1 MMRLVMFGIKLLHS
15 DDFIKSASSSSSGCF
30 LAIMDKQT
38 NKNHVYNLSTQVQ
51 RFELIDIDQVA
62 NLANSVQNGAI
73 SATVGTL
80 LVRAGVL
87 PALVALSIG
96 VGLPN
101 RTKDAYVCHIEFD
114 NGKSAILQLS
124 KHKYQQFLKHIA

>member
-15 DDFIKSASSSSSGCF
+15 DDFIKSASSFGCF

-96 VGLPN
+96 AGLPN

-114 NGKSAILQLS
+114 DSKSAILLQLS

>member
-1 MMRLVMFGIKLLHS
+1 MFGIKLLHS
-15 DDFIKSASSSSSGCF
+15 DDFIKSASSFGCF
-30 LAIMDKQT
+30 LAIMGKQT

-80 LVRAGVL
+80 FVGAGVL

-96 VGLPN
+96 AGLPN

-114 NGKSAILQLS
+114 DSKSAILQLS

>member
-15 DDFIKSASSSSSGCF
+15 DDFIKSASSFGCF

-96 VGLPN
+96 AGLPN
-101 RTKDAYVCHIEFD
+101 CTKDAYVCHIEFD

>member
-15 DDFIKSASSSSSGCF
+15 DDFIKSASSFGCF

-80 LVRAGVL
+80 FVGAGVL
-87 PALVALSIG
+87 PALAALSIG
-96 VGLPN
+96 AGLPN

>member
-15 DDFIKSASSSSSGCF
+15 DDFIKSASSFGCF

-87 PALVALSIG
+87 PALAALSIG
-96 VGLPN
+96 AGLPN

-114 NGKSAILQLS
+114 DSKSAILQLS
-124 KHKYQQFLKHIA
+124 K

>member
-15 DDFIKSASSSSSGCF
+15 DDFIKSASSFGCF

-80 LVRAGVL
+80 FVGAGVL
-87 PALVALSIG
+87 PALAALSIG
-96 VGLPN
+96 AGLPN

-114 NGKSAILQLS
+114 DGKSAILQLS
-124 KHKYQQFLKHIA
+124 KRKYQQFLKRIA

>member
-1 MMRLVMFGIKLLHS
+1 MFGIKLLHS
-15 DDFIKSASSSSSGCF
+15 DDFIKSASSFGCF

-62 NLANSVQNGAI
+62 NSVQNGAI

-96 VGLPN
+96 AGLPN

>member
-15 DDFIKSASSSSSGCF
+15 DDFIKSASSFGCF

-62 NLANSVQNGAI
+62 NLANSAQNGAI

-96 VGLPN
+96 AGLPN

>member
-1 MMRLVMFGIKLLHS
+1 MFGIKLLHS
-15 DDFIKSASSSSSGCF
+15 DDFIKSASSFGCF

-80 LVRAGVL
+80 FVGVGVL

-96 VGLPN
+96 AGLPN

-114 NGKSAILQLS
+114 DSKSAILQLS

>member
-1 MMRLVMFGIKLLHS
+1 MFGIKLLHS
-15 DDFIKSASSSSSGCF
+15 DDFIKSASSFGCF

-80 LVRAGVL
+80 FVRAGVL

-96 VGLPN
+96 AGLPN

-114 NGKSAILQLS
+114 DSKSAILQLS

>member
-1 MMRLVMFGIKLLHS
+1 MFGIKLLHS
-15 DDFIKSASSSSSGCF
+15 DDFIKSASSFGCF

-73 SATVGTL
+73 SATVDTL
-80 LVRAGVL
+80 LVGAGVL
-87 PALVALSIG
+87 PVLVALSIG
-96 VGLPN
+96 AGLPN

>member
-15 DDFIKSASSSSSGCF
+15 DDFIKSASSFGCF

-62 NLANSVQNGAI
+62 NLANSVQNGA
-73 SATVGTL
+73 TVGTL

-96 VGLPN
+96 AGLPN

>member
-1 MMRLVMFGIKLLHS
+1 MFGIKLLHS
-15 DDFIKSASSSSSGCF
+15 DDFIKSASSSGCF

-38 NKNHVYNLSTQVQ
+38 NKNMCTILSTQVQ

-96 VGLPN
+96 AGLPN

-124 KHKYQQFLKHIA
+124 KRKYQQFLKHIA

>member
-15 DDFIKSASSSSSGCF
+15 DDFIKSASSFGCF

-96 VGLPN
+96 AGLPN

-124 KHKYQQFLKHIA
+124 KRKYQQFLKRIA

>member
-1 MMRLVMFGIKLLHS
+1 MFGIKLLHS
-15 DDFIKSASSSSSGCF
+15 DDFIKSASSSGCF

-73 SATVGTL
+73 SVTVGTL
-80 LVRAGVL
+80 LVGVDVL
-87 PALVALSIG
+87 PALVALSF
-96 VGLPN
+96 VAGLPN
-101 RTKDAYVCHIEFD
+101 RSKDAYVCHIEFD
-114 NGKSAILQLS
+114 DGKSAILQLS
-124 KHKYQQFLKHIA
+124 KRKYQQFLKRIA

>member
-1 MMRLVMFGIKLLHS
+1 MFGIKLLHS
-15 DDFIKSASSSSSGCF
+15 DDFIKSASSFGCF

-80 LVRAGVL
+80 FVGAGVL
-87 PALVALSIG
+87 PALAALSIG
-96 VGLPN
+96 AGLPN

-114 NGKSAILQLS
+114 DGKSAILQLS
-124 KHKYQQFLKHIA
+124 KRKYQQFLKRIA

>member
-1 MMRLVMFGIKLLHS
+1 MFGIKLLHS
-15 DDFIKSASSSSSGCF
+15 DDFIKSASSSGCF

-62 NLANSVQNGAI
+62 NSVQNGAI

-80 LVRAGVL
+80 LVGAGVL

-96 VGLPN
+96 AGLPN

-114 NGKSAILQLS
+114 DGKSAILQLS

>member
-15 DDFIKSASSSSSGCF
+15 DDFIKSASSSGCF
-30 LAIMDKQT
+30 LAIIDKQT

-96 VGLPN
+96 AGLPN

>member
-1 MMRLVMFGIKLLHS
+1 MFGIKLLHS
-15 DDFIKSASSSSSGCF
+15 DNFIKSASSFGCF

-80 LVRAGVL
+80 FVGAGVL

-96 VGLPN
+96 AGLPN

-114 NGKSAILQLS
+114 DSKSAILQLS

>member
-1 MMRLVMFGIKLLHS
+1 M
-15 DDFIKSASSSSSGCF
+15 
-30 LAIMDKQT
+30 
-38 NKNHVYNLSTQVQ
+38 YNLSTQVQ

-96 VGLPN
+96 AGLPN

-114 NGKSAILQLS
+114 DSKSAILLQLS

>member
-1 MMRLVMFGIKLLHS
+1 MFGIKLLYS
-15 DDFIKSASSSSSGCF
+15 DDFIKSASSFGCF

-80 LVRAGVL
+80 LVGAGVL

-96 VGLPN
+96 AGLPN

-114 NGKSAILQLS
+114 DSKSAILQLS

>member
-15 DDFIKSASSSSSGCF
+15 DDFIKSASSFGCF

-51 RFELIDIDQVA
+51 RFELIAIDQVA

-96 VGLPN
+96 AGLPN

-114 NGKSAILQLS
+114 DSKSAILQLS

>member
-1 MMRLVMFGIKLLHS
+1 MPS
-15 DDFIKSASSSSSGCF
+15 W
-30 LAIMDKQT
+30 T
-38 NKNHVYNLSTQVQ
+38 NKPTKNVYNLSTQVQ

-96 VGLPN
+96 AGLPN

-114 NGKSAILQLS
+114 DSKSAILQLS

>member
-15 DDFIKSASSSSSGCF
+15 DDFIKSASSSGCF

-38 NKNHVYNLSTQVQ
+38 NKNMCTILSTQVQ

-96 VGLPN
+96 AGLPN

-124 KHKYQQFLKHIA
+124 KRKYQQFLKHIA

>member
-15 DDFIKSASSSSSGCF
+15 DDFIKSASSFGCF

-87 PALVALSIG
+87 PAGCPVYWCWAAQLYQRRLCLS
-96 VGLPN
+96 
-101 RTKDAYVCHIEFD
+101 Y
-114 NGKSAILQLS
+114 
-124 KHKYQQFLKHIA
+124 

>member
-15 DDFIKSASSSSSGCF
+15 DDFIKSASSSGCF

-73 SATVGTL
+73 SATAGPL

-96 VGLPN
+96 AGLPN

>member
-15 DDFIKSASSSSSGCF
+15 DDFIKSASSSGCF

-62 NLANSVQNGAI
+62 NSVQNGAI

-80 LVRAGVL
+80 LVGAGVL

-96 VGLPN
+96 AGLPN

-114 NGKSAILQLS
+114 DGKSAILQLS